1 MAIQVHQFYP
11 TVAYGD
17 AASNQI
23 LSLQRL
29 LRRIGYR
36 GEIFCEHLPLLFEG
50 RTRQIARYARYSS
63 PANILLLHFS
73 MGYSSEVL
81 SWLEQVPDRKVVI
94 YHNITPQSYFAGIN
108 EFYFEAAQAGRKQ
121 LDRLG
126 ALAEAGWG
134 DSTFNCQELAERG
147 WTRLGVL
154 PIIFE
159 PRRYAVRP
167 DRKVLKRRQGGAN
180 ILFVGRLSPNKRF
193 EDLILTFYY
202 LKRFVR
208 PDARLLLVGS
218 AQKMEPY
225 LEFLQ
230 ALITRLGLSDV
241 VFTGHV
247 STSQLAAYYRCASVY
262 LSMSEHEGFGVP
274 LLESMHFG
282 VPIVAYKASAVPET
296 MGGSGVLVTVKD
308 YVAVA
313 ELVGLLV
320 EDEGLRAQVIAR
332 QRERLRDF
340 LPEKMEERLRKL
352 LHDLGDGVTVR

>member
-1 MAIQVHQFYP
+1 MQVHQFYP
-11 TVAYGD
+11 TVGYGD
-17 AASNQI
+17 AASNQV

-29 LRRIGYR
+29 LRRMGYR
-36 GEIFCEHLPLLFEG
+36 GEIFCEHLPFLFEG
-50 RTRQIARYARYSS
+50 RVRQITRYARYSS

-73 MGYSSEVL
+73 MAYSTKVL

-108 EFYFEAAQAGRKQ
+108 ELYFEAAQTGRKQ
-121 LDRLG
+121 LDRLR

-134 DSTFNCQELAERG
+134 DSTFNCRELAERG
-147 WTRLGVL
+147 WTHLGVL
-154 PIIFE
+154 PITFD
-159 PRRYAVRP
+159 PNRYALRP
-167 DRKVLKRRQGGAN
+167 DRQVLKRWQGGVN
-180 ILFVGRLSPNKRF
+180 VLFVGRISPNKRF

-218 AQKMEPY
+218 ARRMEPY

-230 ALITRLGLSDV
+230 ALVTRLGLSDV

-247 STSQLAAYYRCASVY
+247 STLQLVAYYRCANVY

-282 VPIVAYKASAVPET
+282 VPIVAYKAAAVPET
-296 MGGSGVLVTVKD
+296 LGGSGVLVTVKD

-313 ELVGLLV
+313 ELIGLLV
-320 EDEGLRAQVIAR
+320 ENEDLRAQIVAR

-340 LPEKMEERLRKL
+340 LPEKIGERLGKL
-352 LHDLGDGVTVR
+352 LHDLEA